1 MPKIAEFSWEE
12 LEYSTGGSGGTGGTG
27 GTGTPGRAATIKVGT
42 VVSGATASVTN
53 VGTSS
58 DAVFNFVLPKGAD
71 ADTSVIQSLQSNVQD
86 VQNALKSVDKYS
98 EYEERY
104 VAFSPSELPANTTLK
119 QINFQRTFS
128 TIPFIQITLD
138 IQDTVV
144 RVPYYANVTKTGFQ
158 VGSNYGA
165 AVKGVWY
172 KAYVK

>member
-27 GTGTPGRAATIKVGT
+27 TPGPAATIKVGT

-53 VGTSS
+53 VGTPNA
-58 DAVFNFVLPKGAD
+58 AVFNFVLPKGAD
-71 ADTSVIQSLQSNVQD
+71 ADTSVIQSLQSTVQG
-86 VQNALKSVDKYS
+86 VQAELKSVDKYS

-104 VAFSPSELPANTTLK
+104 VAFSAAELPANTTLK
-119 QINFQRTFS
+119 QINFARTFS

-138 IQDTVV
+138 IKDTTV
-144 RVPYYANVTKTGFQ
+144 RVAYYANVTTTGFQ
-158 VGSNYGA
+158 IASNYGS

>member
-27 GTGTPGRAATIKVGT
+27 TPGRAATIAVGT
-42 VVSGATASVTN
+42 VVSGNTASVTN
-53 VGTSS
+53 VGTS
-58 DAVFNFVLPKGAD
+58 DAAVFNFVLPKGAD

-86 VQNALKSVDKYS
+86 VQKALQSVDKYS

-104 VAFSPSELPANTTLK
+104 VAFSAAELPSNNALK
-119 QINFQRTFS
+119 HITFARTFS
-128 TIPFIQITLD
+128 TIPFVQITLD
-138 IQDTVV
+138 IQDTVP
-144 RVPYYANVTKTGFQ
+144 RIAYYSNVTKTGFQ
-158 VGSNYGA
+158 IGSNYGS

>member
-27 GTGTPGRAATIKVGT
+27 TPGRAATIKVGT
-42 VVSGATASVTN
+42 VVSGNTASVTN
-53 VGTSS
+53 VGTSN

-71 ADTSVIQSLQSNVQD
+71 ADTSVIQSLQSTVQD
-86 VQNALKSVDKYS
+86 VQNTLNSVDKYS

-104 VAFSPSELPANTTLK
+104 VAFSTAELPANNAFK
-119 QINFQRTFS
+119 QINFERTFS

-158 VGSNYGA
+158 IGSNYGA

>member
-12 LEYSTGGSGGTGGTG
+12 LKYSTGGSGGTGGTG
-27 GTGTPGRAATIKVGT
+27 GTGTPATIKVGT
-42 VVSGATASVTN
+42 VVSGDTASVTN
-53 VGTSS
+53 VGTSD

-104 VAFSPSELPANTTLK
+104 VAFSAAELPANNAFK
-119 QINFQRTFS
+119 QINFERTFS

-138 IQDTVV
+138 MKDPTPRI
-144 RVPYYANVTKTGFQ
+144 PYYANVTRTGFQ
-158 VGSNYGA
+158 IGSNYGA

>member
-1 MPKIAEFSWEE
+1 MPKIAEFSWEA
-12 LEYSTGGSGGTGGTG
+12 LKYSTGGSGGTG

-42 VVSGATASVTN
+42 VVSGGTASVTN
-53 VGTSS
+53 VGTPN

-86 VQNALKSVDKYS
+86 VQKELKSVDKYS

-104 VAFSPSELPANTTLK
+104 VAFGAGELPANNILK
-119 QINFQRTFS
+119 QINFTRTFS

-138 IQDTVV
+138 IQDSTI
-144 RVPYYANVTKTGFQ
+144 RIAYYANVTKTGFQ
-158 VGSNYGA
+158 IASNYGA

>member
-27 GTGTPGRAATIKVGT
+27 TPGPAATIKVGT

-53 VGTSS
+53 VGTPNA
-58 DAVFNFVLPKGAD
+58 AVFNFVLPKGAD
-71 ADTSVIQSLQSNVQD
+71 ADTSVIQSLQSTVQG
-86 VQNALKSVDKYS
+86 VQAELKSVDKYS

-104 VAFSPSELPANTTLK
+104 VAFSPAELPTNSTFK
-119 QINFQRTFS
+119 QINFDRTFS

-138 IQDTVV
+138 MKDTTP
-144 RVPYYANVTKTGFQ
+144 RIAYYANVTTTGFQ
-158 VGSNYGA
+158 VASNYGS

>member
-27 GTGTPGRAATIKVGT
+27 TPGRAATIKVGT
-42 VVSGATASVTN
+42 VVSGDTASVTN
-53 VGTSS
+53 VGTPN

-71 ADTSVIQSLQSNVQD
+71 ADTSVIQSLQSNVKD
-86 VQNALKSVDKYS
+86 VQDALKSVDKYS

-104 VAFSPSELPANTTLK
+104 VAFSPSELPPNNAFK
-119 QINFQRTFS
+119 QINFERTFS

-138 IQDTVV
+138 MKDPTPRI
-144 RVPYYANVTKTGFQ
+144 PYYANVTRTGFQ
-158 VGSNYGA
+158 IASNYGA

>member
-1 MPKIAEFSWEE
+1 MPKIAEFSWEA
-12 LEYSTGGSGGTGGTG
+12 LKYSTGGSGGTGGTG
-27 GTGTPGRAATIKVGT
+27 TPGLAATIKVGT
-42 VVSGATASVTN
+42 VVSGGTASVTN
-53 VGTSS
+53 VGTPN

-104 VAFSPSELPANTTLK
+104 VAFGVGELPPNNALK
-119 QINFQRTFS
+119 QINFTRTFS

-138 IQDTVV
+138 MKDPTPRIA
-144 RVPYYANVTKTGFQ
+144 YYANVTTTGFQ
-158 VGSNYGA
+158 IGSNYGA
-165 AVKGVWY
+165 GVKGVWY

>member
-27 GTGTPGRAATIKVGT
+27 TPGLAATIKVGT
-42 VVSGATASVTN
+42 VVSGNTASVTN
-53 VGTSS
+53 VGTSNA
-58 DAVFNFVLPKGAD
+58 AVFNFVLPKGAD

-104 VAFSPSELPANTTLK
+104 VAFSPSELPSNNALK
-119 QINFQRTFS
+119 QITFARAFS

-144 RVPYYANVTKTGFQ
+144 RVPYYANVTRTGFQ
-158 VGSNYGA
+158 IGSNYGA

>member
-27 GTGTPGRAATIKVGT
+27 TPGPAATIKVGT

-53 VGTSS
+53 VGTPNA
-58 DAVFNFVLPKGAD
+58 AVFNFVLPKGAD
-71 ADTSVIQSLQSNVQD
+71 ADTSVIQSLQSTVQG
-86 VQNALKSVDKYS
+86 VQAELKSVDKYS

-119 QINFQRTFS
+119 QINFDRTFS

-138 IQDTVV
+138 MQDPTP
-144 RVPYYANVTKTGFQ
+144 RIAYYANVTTTGFQ
-158 VGSNYGA
+158 IGSNYGA